1 MSAQAQLP
9 LSAQVRGGLPRSSGW
24 LFIVWVL
31 VVLSA
36 LAVSYSS
43 HWSRVLLNELATE
56 MDQREDAQAE
66 WGRLVLEQST
76 WTAHSRVETLA
87 TSELKMRVPEASE
100 VILVKP

>member
-1 MSAQAQLP
+1 MSAQLP
-9 LSAQVRGGLPRSSGW
+9 LKAEKLSGLPRSSGW

-43 HWSRVLLNELATE
+43 HWSRVLLNELAAE

-76 WTAHSRVETLA
+76 WTAHSRVEALA
-87 TSELKMRVPEASE
+87 TNELNMRVPEAIE
-100 VILVKP
+100 VILVQP